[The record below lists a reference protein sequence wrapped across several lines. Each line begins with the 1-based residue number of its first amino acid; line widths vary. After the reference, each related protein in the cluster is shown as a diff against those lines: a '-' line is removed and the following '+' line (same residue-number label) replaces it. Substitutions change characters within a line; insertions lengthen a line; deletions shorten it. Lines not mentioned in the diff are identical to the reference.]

1 MKRMRIEESFFK
13 KEGKQGR
20 FLKIK
25 RTGGREEGRE
35 ERKWGT
41 EWGERERARVSEQQ
55 SHHQCHLYHLFL
67 VTELLNCLP

>member
-13 KEGKQGR
+13 KEGEQGR

-25 RTGGREEGRE
+25 RTGGREEGRG

-41 EWGERERARVSEQQ
+41 EGGREREHA
-55 SHHQCHLYHLFL
+55 
-67 VTELLNCLP
+67 